1 MARLLITLNPA
12 ATPIVVAGE
21 ADTVETFVLAGAPL
35 VQVVKLPSAPVA
47 TVLDRGNR
55 QRTLEIAIKCAPKA
69 NPFEALRWA
78 LALELA
84 LGGAATA
91 LRIDYGAPGVG
102 IRIEA
107 ADTSLQVR
115 ASHQGVTPLLSIT
128 VTLGI
133 YTVVNLPLTG

>member
-1 MARLLITLNPA
+1 M
-12 ATPIVVAGE
+12 
-21 ADTVETFVLAGAPL
+21 
-35 VQVVKLPSAPVA
+35 
-47 TVLDRGNR
+47 
-55 QRTLEIAIKCAPKA
+55 
-69 NPFEALRWA
+69 
-78 LALELA
+78 ELA